1 MEPSAT
7 FGGKLGGFNWKWG
20 CNLKVGYY
28 SVFNFDEFDPS
39 GGKYGIAI
47 SFPDIP
53 EAISCAR
60 TEAEGIEMAR
70 DVLQLCT
77 IRKSPEELP
86 EPTPLSQIELLKSEK
101 AIFIEYDTQE
111 VDLSKF
117 TFYE

>member
-1 MEPSAT
+1 M
-7 FGGKLGGFNWKWG
+7 KI
-20 CNLKVGYY
+20 GYY
-28 SVFNFDEFDPS
+28 SIFNFDEFDPS
-39 GGKYGIAI
+39 GDKYGIAI

-60 TEAEGIEMAR
+60 TEAEGVEMAA

-86 EPTPLSQIELLKSEK
+86 ASTPLKQIKLLKNEK
-101 AIFIEYDTQE
+101 AVFIEYDTQE

-117 TFYE
+117 TFFE